1 MHEIQNYVSSIYVKR
16 DNLII
21 FSILYNEIKKF
32 FIVNLIKY
40 NNNTTTIAQYFI
52 EQTIV
57 NIIVVVAIRVALIL
71 ASSLI
76 MHLLLKLFSQLID
89 LIKKFFA

>member
-1 MHEIQNYVSSIYVKR
+1 MHEIQNYVLSIYVKR

-21 FSILYNEIKKF
+21 SSILYNEIKKI

-40 NNNTTTIAQYFI
+40 NNDTTMIAQYFI
-52 EQTIV
+52 EQIIV

-76 MHLLLKLFSQLID
+76 MHLLLKLFSQFIN
-89 LIKKFFA
+89 LIKKFFS

>member
-1 MHEIQNYVSSIYVKR
+1 MHEIQNYVLSIYVKR

-21 FSILYNEIKKF
+21 SSILYNEIKKI

-40 NNNTTTIAQYFI
+40 NNDTTTIAQYFI
-52 EQTIV
+52 EQIIV

-76 MHLLLKLFSQLID
+76 MHLLLKLFSQFIN
-89 LIKKFFA
+89 LIKKFFS